1 MGGAGAPQTCATL
14 TWDQTQHSPKQEG
27 ISVLRVTSE
36 AWGQPALSQSHG
48 AGGSSTGAPS
58 QVTGA
63 HGDIPTSLFLTGL
76 SLVPS
81 LLQLIPHRDCVGS
94 PGREGLLSPS
104 CTEEEPHQ
112 SPAHEA
118 ARKGVRGPGE
128 SQENPIPTPAFPRN
142 VEECYLNCGHGKS
155 HGNRACTLV
164 LLGDSLGFPPLYI
177 SHGSWHQE
185 MARKCTCVVL

>member
-1 MGGAGAPQTCATL
+1 MENVAAEPLLGVGMSPGSPRLWDTTAARQEVLPCPRRRGEHPGGGVGGAGAPQTCATL
-14 TWDQTQHSPKQEG
+14 TWDQTQHPPKQEG

-36 AWGQPALSQSHG
+36 ARGQPSLSQSHG

-94 PGREGLLSPS
+94 PGREGLP
-104 CTEEEPHQ
+104 
-112 SPAHEA
+112 SPAL
-118 ARKGVRGPGE
+118 RKSR
-128 SQENPIPTPAFPRN
+128 
-142 VEECYLNCGHGKS
+142 
-155 HGNRACTLV
+155 
-164 LLGDSLGFPPLYI
+164 I
-177 SHGSWHQE
+177 SHQLMKQQE
-185 MARKCTCVVL
+185 KE